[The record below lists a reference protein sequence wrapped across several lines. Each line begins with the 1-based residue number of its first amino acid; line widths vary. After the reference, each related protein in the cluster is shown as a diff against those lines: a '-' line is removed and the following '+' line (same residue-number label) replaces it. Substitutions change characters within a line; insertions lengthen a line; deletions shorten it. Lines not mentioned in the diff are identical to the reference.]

1 MTIMT
6 CFPFQPRQRSIGRL
20 LLLALRTK
28 ALFIS
33 LLALTLMSI
42 QTTWA
47 QQPPPPVI
55 AARVVV
61 TDWSDPI
68 KALGTLE
75 ADESIT
81 LSATVTDTITQINF
95 SDGELVEA
103 GQLLIQLN
111 DNEEQAQL
119 RAARALE
126 DERRNALNRV
136 TQLQERNLSARAD
149 VEDNQ
154 ARLRQ
159 ASAEADALEARLTNY
174 RLTAPFD
181 GRVGFRDIS
190 LGALVTP
197 GMSLVT
203 LDKLDI
209 MQLDFNLP
217 EVYLGQLEAG
227 LSLTA
232 TSAAYPD
239 DEFKGEVATIGT
251 RVDPVS
257 RSVTVRAEVDNPSLH
272 LRPGMLMQVTLAPT
286 SREALVIPESAI
298 VPEGQNH
305 FVWQLDEADSNRVS
319 WQEVEIGSRREGE
332 VEIISGLDGG
342 DLVVAHG
349 TERVREGQ
357 QPELLGIMDDSTS
370 IAELLRREESR

>member
-1 MTIMT
+1 MIRYY
-6 CFPFQPRQRSIGRL
+6 CHSQRRQPRFLSS
-20 LLLALRTK
+20 LALLCM
-28 ALFIS
+28 AVILS
-33 LLALTLMSI
+33 QSA
-42 QTTWA
+42 WA
-47 QQPPPPVI
+47 QSPPPVI
-55 AARVVV
+55 AARVAL
-61 TDWSDPI
+61 TSWSDPI

-95 SDGELVEA
+95 RDGEQVEA
-103 GQLLIQLN
+103 GQLLVQLN
-111 DNEEQAQL
+111 DTEEQAQL
-119 RAARALE
+119 RAARALQ

-159 ASAEADALEARLTNY
+159 ATAEADALEARLTNY
-174 RLTAPFD
+174 QLKAPFS
-181 GRVGFRDIS
+181 GRVGFRNIS
-190 LGALVTP
+190 LGTLVTP

-203 LDKLDI
+203 LDKLDV

-217 EVYLGQLEAG
+217 EVYLGQLEPG

-232 TSAAYPD
+232 TSAAYPQD
-239 DEFKGEVATIGT
+239 VFQGEVATVGT

-257 RSVTVRAEVDNPSLH
+257 RSVTVRAVVDNPSFN
-272 LRPGMLMQVTLAPT
+272 LRPGMLMQVSLTPT
-286 SREALVIPESAI
+286 AREALVVPESAI
-298 VPEGQNH
+298 VPEGLNH
-305 FVWQLDEADSNRVS
+305 FVWKLDEQDANRVS
-319 WQEVEIGSRREGE
+319 WQEVELGSRREGE
-332 VEIISGLDGG
+332 AEIISGLDNG

-357 QPELLGIMDDSTS
+357 QPDLLGIIDDTNS
-370 IAELLRREESR
+370 IAELLRREEPR

>member
-1 MTIMT
+1 MDQS
-6 CFPFQPRQRSIGRL
+6 PGR
-20 LLLALRTK
+20 ASPTK
-28 ALFIS
+28 ALF
-33 LLALTLMSI
+33 LAWFVLALVSI
-42 QTTWA
+42 EASWA
-47 QQPPPPVI
+47 QPSPPPVI
-55 AARVVV
+55 AGRVTL

-68 KALGTLE
+68 KALGTLD

-81 LSATVTDTITQINF
+81 LSATVTDTISQINF

-103 GQLLIQLN
+103 GQLLIQL
-111 DNEEQAQL
+111 DDGEERAQL
-119 RAARALE
+119 RAARALQ
-126 DERRNALNRV
+126 DERRNALDRV
-136 TQLQERNLSARAD
+136 TQLQERNLSARAN

-159 ASAEADALEARLTNY
+159 ATAEADALEARLTNY

-203 LDKLDI
+203 LDKLDT

-217 EVYLGQLEAG
+217 EVYLGQLETG

-232 TSAAYPD
+232 TSAAYPED
-239 DEFKGEVATIGT
+239 AFKGEVATIGT

-286 SREALVIPESAI
+286 AREALVVPESAI

-305 FVWQLDEADSNRVS
+305 FVWQMDEDDNNRIS
-319 WQEVEIGSRREGE
+319 WQAVEIGSRREGE
-332 VEIISGLDGG
+332 VEIISGLDDG

-370 IAELLRREESR
+370 IAELLRGEASR

>member
-1 MTIMT
+1 MT
-6 CFPFQPRQRSIGRL
+6 CSPYHPERRPKGKSSCRASRCKAYVIA
-20 LLLALRTK
+20 LLAL
-28 ALFIS
+28 AFV
-33 LLALTLMSI
+33 SI
-42 QTTWA
+42 QSSWA
-47 QQPPPPVI
+47 QRAPPPVI
-55 AARVVV
+55 AARVAL
-61 TDWSDPI
+61 TEWSDPI
-68 KALGTLE
+68 KALGTLQ

-95 SDGELVEA
+95 SDGDLVDA

-111 DNEEQAQL
+111 DTEEQAQL
-119 RAARALE
+119 RAARALQ
-126 DERRNALNRV
+126 DERRNTLNRV

-159 ASAEADALEARLTNY
+159 ASAEAAALEARLTNY

-181 GRVGFRDIS
+181 ARVGFRDIS

-209 MQLDFNLP
+209 MELDFRLP

-227 LSLTA
+227 LALTA

-257 RSVTVRAEVDNPSLH
+257 RSVTVRANIDNPSLH
-272 LRPGMLMQVTLAPT
+272 LRPGMLMQVSLMPAA
-286 SREALVIPESAI
+286 RHALVIPESAL
-298 VPEGQNH
+298 VPEGQHH
-305 FVWQLDEADSNRVS
+305 FVWQLNEDDNNRVS
-319 WQEVEIGSRREGE
+319 WQEVEIGSRREGD
-332 VEIISGLDGG
+332 VEIISGLDDG
-342 DLVVAHG
+342 DLVVTHG

-370 IAELLRREESR
+370 IAELLRREVSR